1 MGDVPSGVHKR
12 RRVGHPGS
20 VIGVDDVAELRSLL
34 RRRDPVARSLALGTL
49 SEWSGDDLDA
59 LGGRAVLEA
68 ASGAYPAIHGDHRHP
83 AEMLAHMLWEQP
95 RVVGANDVTRAYL
108 VADERVRRAL
118 VHLLA
123 LRRDLEGLAAL
134 ERLLGPGGRPELLP
148 RVTTAALL
156 PLLDLADAPG
166 ATDAA
171 SGTAPRLAR
180 TAGDPGSADGVA
192 ARIVAILV
200 TVLGEPGWTWHAA
213 EMLGE
218 LQRRGHLDVAMR
230 TEIVA
235 ATTHHVHVLVDV
247 CDRAAVTP
255 AHVGDPVRS
264 DRERLGVLARLL
276 DHLDGVD
283 RRDALMRL
291 LSAADP
297 RVSALGAARLATLGE
312 PVAPERFGLIARDP
326 LGLAE
331 LYDGLAPSGR
341 FDLLPDDVD
350 QVSVHE
356 AMLIRWLAQVTELGR
371 APDEVEFLGERSMG
385 AEVVH
390 LFRFRMHAP
399 HWSSARGWMIGAA
412 GAFTYSC
419 YAAEDEC
426 SLEEHVAEMRTT
438 LADWPDRR
446 ADGAA

>member
-1 MGDVPSGVHKR
+1 M
-12 RRVGHPGS
+12 
-20 VIGVDDVAELRSLL
+20 IGVDDVAELRSLL

-49 SEWSGDDLDA
+49 SEWSGGDLDA

-68 ASGAYPAIHGDHRHP
+68 ASGSYPSIHGDHRHP

-95 RVVGANDVTRAYL
+95 RVVGAHDVARAYL
-108 VADERVRRAL
+108 VAGERVRRAFL
-118 VHLLA
+118 HQLA
-123 LRRDLEGLAAL
+123 LRRDLEGLVAL

-156 PLLDLADAPG
+156 PLLDLANAPG
-166 ATDAA
+166 GAPNAPGGAA
-171 SGTAPRLAR
+171 NDSGGSAE
-180 TAGDPGSADGVA
+180 TAGDVA

-213 EMLGE
+213 ELLGE
-218 LQRRGHLDVAMR
+218 LRRRGHLDVAMR
-230 TEIVA
+230 AEVA
-235 ATTHHVHVLVDV
+235 VVTTHHVHVLVDV

-276 DHLDGVD
+276 DRLDGVD

-331 LYDGLAPSGR
+331 LYDGLAPNGR
-341 FDLLPDDVD
+341 LDLLPDDVD

-356 AMLIRWLAQVTELGR
+356 AMLTRWLAQVTELGR
-371 APDEVEFLGERSMG
+371 APDEIEFLGERTMG
-385 AEVVH
+385 AEAVH

-426 SLEEHVAEMRTT
+426 SLEEHVTEMRTT

>member
-1 MGDVPSGVHKR
+1 MGDVPTGVHKR

-49 SEWSGDDLDA
+49 EEWSGADLDT

-68 ASGAYPAIHGDHRHP
+68 ASGSYPSIHGDHRHP
-83 AEMLAHMLWEQP
+83 AEMLARMLWEQP
-95 RVVGANDVTRAYL
+95 RVVDAPDVARAYL
-108 VADERVRRAL
+108 VAGERVRRAFL
-118 VHLLA
+118 HQLA
-123 LRRDLEGLAAL
+123 LRRDVEGLAAL
-134 ERLLGPGGRPELLP
+134 ERLLGPGGRNELLP

-156 PLLDLADAPG
+156 PLLDLADA
-166 ATDAA
+166 AA
-171 SGTAPRLAR
+171 
-180 TAGDPGSADGVA
+180 AGRIDDGDEVP
-192 ARIVAILV
+192 ARIVTLLV
-200 TVLGEPGWTWHAA
+200 AVLGEPGWTWHAA
-213 EMLGE
+213 ELLGE
-218 LQRRGHLDVAMR
+218 LARRGHVDPAMR
-230 TEIVA
+230 AQLVEV
-235 ATTHHVHVLVDV
+235 TTHHVHVLVDV

-276 DHLDGVD
+276 DRLDGAD
-283 RRDALMRL
+283 RRDALLRL
-291 LSAADP
+291 LSAVDP

-312 PVAPERFGLIARDP
+312 PVAPERFSLIARDP

-331 LYDGLAPSGR
+331 LYDGLAPTGR
-341 FDLLPDDVD
+341 LDLLPGDVD

-356 AMLIRWLAQVTELGR
+356 AMLTRWLSQVTELGR
-371 APDEVEFLGERSMG
+371 APDEIEYLGRRSMG
-385 AEVVH
+385 SDDVD

-399 HWSSARGWMIGAA
+399 HWSSARGFMIGAA

-419 YAAEDEC
+419 YAAEDEG